1 MLAVLAVICGIITAV
16 LIVLMVQMHDVHA
29 SSADLDC
36 RLSFKQFKSFY
47 KLKPDCWRIHMNSL
61 RYVPAVQ
68 GLVRA
73 VRFRRWIDVIRYGF
87 FVCAEAHKED
97 QKVRDANTLSLIQ
110 DIQRDIDDVKQQA
123 DAQIER
129 GRQRFVELWNQFRE
143 THDTIDE
150 NEVLEILKQVQEDLG
165 KTLC

>member
-16 LIVLMVQMHDVHA
+16 LIVLMVQMRDVHA

-110 DIQRDIDDVKQQA
+110 DIQRDCGMVSKYKSSN
-123 DAQIER
+123 AQGFLISGR
-129 GRQRFVELWNQFRE
+129 GAMGCLNLLIQNRRFPLHRW
-143 THDTIDE
+143 TSCYKTTI
-150 NEVLEILKQVQEDLG
+150 
-165 KTLC
+165 